1 MTFFQY
7 ITKAYCRIWGT
18 KLEKGSLTG
27 RITGKSYNRCR
38 RIHQLLAAAMDI
50 LYFREFDSRFG
61 NERLSVIN
69 DGLRLIKETKIFLMF
84 LKGSY

>member
-1 MTFFQY
+1 
-7 ITKAYCRIWGT
+7 
-18 KLEKGSLTG
+18 
-27 RITGKSYNRCR
+27 
-38 RIHQLLAAAMDI
+38 MDI

>member
-1 MTFFQY
+1 M
-7 ITKAYCRIWGT
+7 
-18 KLEKGSLTG
+18 EKGSVTG

-38 RIHQLLAAAMDI
+38 GIYQLLAAAMDI